1 MSQQIK
7 DYNRQMEMIKKEP
20 SEISKTDKYY
30 NWSEKFLRELS
41 NRLEMV
47 GERISVHESKSR
59 EIF

>member
-1 MSQQIK
+1 
-7 DYNRQMEMIKKEP
+7 MIKKEP